1 MAKKNTP
8 AVDPLVAS
16 LMSKSDKKMGA
27 IAGISLVVALAIYL
41 WASML

>member
-16 LMSKSDKKMGA
+16 LMPESDKKMGA
-27 IAGISLVVALAIYL
+27 IAGISLVVALAL
-41 WASML
+41 L